1 MSLHNHSILIIDQ
14 EIDAFV
20 TALHVVLVGVG
31 AKTVIVVGEERAI
44 ELGKQAKFSAVL
56 IGTPPLL
63 NRELFN
69 AFSGTPIIFYDQ
81 ATNVVPIKRIQ
92 VAPVPR
98 DIPAILRT
106 LEKTLRAS

>member
-31 AKTVIVVGEERAI
+31 AKTVIVVGEARAL

-56 IGTPPLL
+56 VGGTPHF
-63 NRELFN
+63 NRELIN

-81 ATNVVPIKRIQ
+81 ATNVVPIKRTS
-92 VAPVPR
+92 VNPVPR

-106 LEKTLRAS
+106 LENTLRAS